1 MYQKYKDQAGFLL
14 VYILEAHPADG
25 WQLDSNEEDDVI
37 FNRATS
43 WSKRK
48 SVASKCAT
56 KLNLSMPVAVD
67 AMDNTVDKLYAAWP
81 ERLFVV
87 DADMTVAYTAK
98 QGPWGF
104 KPQDAEKAL
113 KKLLRRN

>member
-1 MYQKYKDQAGFLL
+1 MYQKYKDRAGFLL

-25 WQLDSNEEDDVI
+25 WQMDSNEEDGVI

-43 WSKRK
+43 WSKRE
-48 SVASKCAT
+48 SVAGKCAA
-56 KLNLSMPVAVD
+56 KLNLTMPVAVD
-67 AMDNTVDKLYAAWP
+67 ALDNTVDILYASWP
-81 ERLFVV
+81 ERIFVV
-87 DADMTVAYTAK
+87 DSKMKIAYAGK

-104 KPQDAEKAL
+104 KPDDAEWAL